1 MKSIENMRIVSAY
14 NRRKI
19 LVIGGSGF
27 LGNNICRYLAGKN
40 YEVYNFDLVEV
51 TGVKDIHFIKGNFFD
66 EEDLKMAVKG
76 KDCVIHAVSTI
87 NPGNSNESYM
97 RGYQQDFIQTVKLCH
112 ILAQSRIRLI
122 FLSSG
127 GTVYGNQVHQPVNE
141 NVLPCPIN
149 HYGNIKL
156 SIENTMRTFN
166 YQMGADFLIARI
178 SNPYGHGQN
187 FQTGVGFIDAVLKNA
202 MQDTIIEIWGDG
214 ENIRDYIYIDDVCE
228 MLECIMR
235 YSGNQ
240 DTFNVSSGKGISQN
254 EIIDI
259 VKSIGYSPKVV
270 YKERRKVDVKS
281 IILSNERIQ
290 RLWQKNPIDIRSGIK
305 LYNEYLK
312 RQIKMQ

>member
-1 MKSIENMRIVSAY
+1 
-14 NRRKI
+14 
-19 LVIGGSGF
+19 
-27 LGNNICRYLAGKN
+27 
-40 YEVYNFDLVEV
+40 
-51 TGVKDIHFIKGNFFD
+51 
-66 EEDLKMAVKG
+66 
-76 KDCVIHAVSTI
+76 
-87 NPGNSNESYM
+87 
-97 RGYQQDFIQTVKLCH
+97 
-112 ILAQSRIRLI
+112 
-122 FLSSG
+122 
-127 GTVYGNQVHQPVNE
+127 
-141 NVLPCPIN
+141 
-149 HYGNIKL
+149 
-156 SIENTMRTFN
+156 MRTFN

-178 SNPYGHGQN
+178 SNPYCHGQN
-187 FQTGVGFIDAVLKNA
+187 FQTGVGFIDAVVKNA
-202 MQDTIIEIWGDG
+202 MQDTIIEIWEDG